1 MQRIITGALALF
13 LSSGAA
19 FAQSPYTFRP
29 EALALSTGVKTATA
43 TAGAATLNK
52 PAGKV
57 TTEAL
62 VTAALSNYTL
72 TLTNSTIAATD
83 NVFVS
88 LAYGTATT
96 GNPVVSR
103 VTPGAGSVVITVRNV
118 DPTVALN
125 GTIVVSFFGL
135 KQ

>member
-19 FAQSPYTFRP
+19 FAQSPYPFRP

-88 LAYGTATT
+88 LAYGTANA

-103 VTPGAGSVVITVRNV
+103 VTPGAGSVTITVRNV

-125 GTIVVSFFGL
+125 GSLIVSFFTL
-135 KQ
+135 RN